1 MQIIDS
7 ISNISQEKVFPI
19 FFWDKWKTVEEK
31 LHHKQRLLCADEENN
46 VVAFTIYAMKFFKK
60 ADYLYAPLDKNGNR
74 LSVEKEKKF
83 LEEFHNYLK
92 ENKIADAIFPPT
104 HLVVFCAVPSGVMY
118 YKIGILVTNLKQS
131 EDSLMSKINPKV
143 RTELR
148 KAEKLDVKILHGKDY
163 IKSFY
168 DCFQGTVKQKGI
180 SNFSL
185 KYFNDISQILG
196 ENAVFSIAMLNNNIE
211 ASLFSLKDDKY
222 FYPSYSGTSY
232 MPQYKGSNKY
242 LIWHI
247 YTHLMKTGVEKFY
260 YGGYRY
266 DIDEKDPLNNIQK
279 FKMRLGCDIED
290 GYHFIKVINPLKYNF
305 VSLAMKCKSLLTG
318 KNYSFVNLKGLDVKK
333 SK

>member
-1 MQIIDS
+1 MRIIES
-7 ISNISQEKVFPI
+7 ISEISSEKFFPI
-19 FFWDKWKTVEEK
+19 FFWDKWKTVEEQ
-31 LHHKQRLLCADEENN
+31 LHHKQRLLCVDEEEN
-46 VVAFTIYAMKFFKK
+46 VIAFTLYKMRFFKK

-74 LSVEKEKKF
+74 LTVEEEKIF
-83 LEEFHNYLK
+83 LDEFHNYLK
-92 ENKIADAIFPPT
+92 KNKIADVIFPPE
-104 HLVVFCAVPSGVMY
+104 HFVLFDAVPSGVMY
-118 YKIGILVTNLKQS
+118 YKIGILVTDLKQS

-185 KYFNDISQILG
+185 QYFNEISQILG
-196 ENAVFSIAMLNNNIE
+196 EEAVFSIAMLNESVE

-222 FYPSYSGTSY
+222 FYPLYAGTSY

-242 LIWHI
+242 LIWSI
-247 YTHLMKTGVEKFY
+247 YTHLIEIGIEKFY

-266 DIDEKDPLNNIQK
+266 DIAEKDPLNNIQK

-290 GYHFIKVINPLKYNF
+290 GYHFIKVINPLKYNLVNF
-305 VSLAMKCKSLLTG
+305 AMKCKSLLTG